1 MQTLIHQATIINE
14 NKIFTG
20 SVLIEGERIKKIFTK
35 EIPDSQL
42 KGIKI
47 IEAKNKYL
55 IPGGIDEH
63 VHFRDPGLSYKADI
77 SSESK
82 AALAGGITS
91 YMDMPNT
98 NPQTITQSLLEKK
111 YEYASK
117 RSAINY
123 SFYIGATNENIE
135 EIIKTNP
142 SNVCGIKVF
151 MGSSTGNMLVDND
164 ETLSEIFKKTPM
176 LVVLHCE
183 DENIIRKNTEIYRQK
198 YGENV
203 PISCHPLIR
212 SREAC
217 YKSTLKAVNL
227 ATKYNTR
234 LHILHL
240 TTAEEMNL
248 FSSGPVKDKKIT
260 AEVCIQHL
268 YFDDRDYQKYGTRI
282 KCNPAIKSEKDK
294 QALWQSLLS
303 DKIDTIATD
312 HAPHLLS
319 EKNNSYFKAP
329 SGGPSVQHSLIVM
342 FEFVKKGKITAEKV
356 VEKMC
361 HAPADLFNIDKRGY
375 IREGY
380 YADLVLIDPN
390 KKWTVAPENIL
401 YKCGWSPFEGITF
414 SNKIEKTFINGKL
427 GYDNGIIIPGILG
440 KRLKFNR

>member
-1 MQTLIHQATIINE
+1 MQTLIHNATIINE
-14 NKIFTG
+14 GKSFTG

-35 EIPDSQL
+35 EIPYSQL
-42 KGIKI
+42 NGIKI

-98 NPQTITQSLLEKK
+98 NPQTITRSLLEKK
-111 YEYASK
+111 YEYATQK
-117 RSAINY
+117 SAANY
-123 SFYIGATNENIE
+123 SFYIGATNQNIE
-135 EIIKTNP
+135 EILKTNP
-142 SNVCGIKVF
+142 SNVCGIKIF

-164 ETLSEIFKKTPM
+164 ETLSKIFKESPM
-176 LVVLHCE
+176 LIVLHCE
-183 DENIIRKNTEIYRQK
+183 DEDIIRKNTEIYRQK

-240 TTAEEMNL
+240 TTKEEMNL

-294 QALWQSLLS
+294 QSLWQSLLS

-329 SGGPSVQHSLIVM
+329 SGGPSIQHSLIAM

-380 YADLVLIDPN
+380 YADIVIIDPN
-390 KKWTVAPENIL
+390 KKWTVTPENIL

-414 SNKIEKTFINGKL
+414 NNKIEKTFINGQL
-427 GYDNGIIIPGILG
+427 GYDNGIVIPNILG